1 MPWCPICKSEYRDGI
16 TICADCGTPLV
27 DELPAEEESR
37 ELIMK
42 AEEEVFADRFLE
54 YLSYS
59 GIHSGKKEKNE
70 IKEEYSVYVAEEE
83 AQDAK
88 KLFQAYYI
96 AEEEKKLMEKAA
108 HGNETLNKEQDRLKA
123 LKEKRE
129 QEVGVELRKSSKVY
143 VNQEDKY
150 KDLFSTSLVFLG
162 FGIVGLLVTALDA
175 AGVISIINGTFTMV
189 IYLALFLGCV
199 VFGGYSMKSALIA
212 KSQIGEE
219 KSRTEEI
226 NGWLAR
232 TITKDILMEAVDST
246 ASPEANY
253 LNQCSHIRTLLNQ
266 EFPDLE
272 DDYADALVEN
282 FYNKNFE
289 EDKTLED
296 I

>member
-16 TICADCGTPLV
+16 TVCADCGTPLV
-27 DELPAEEESR
+27 DELPAEEESW

-42 AEEEVFADRFLE
+42 AEEEVFADHFLE
-54 YLSYS
+54 YLYYS
-59 GIHSGKKEKNE
+59 GIRSGKKEKNE
-70 IKEEYSVYVAEEE
+70 AKEEYSVYVAEDE

-108 HGNETLNKEQDRLKA
+108 QGTEPLNGEQDRLKA

-129 QEVGVELRKSSKVY
+129 QEAGAELRKSSKVY

-162 FGIVGLLVTALDA
+162 FGIIGLLVTVLDV
-175 AGVISIINGTFTMV
+175 AGIISVVNGTFTMV
-189 IYLALFLGCV
+189 IYLVLFLGCI
-199 VFGGYSMKSALIA
+199 VFGFYSMKSALLA
-212 KSQIGEE
+212 KSRIGVE
-219 KSRTEEI
+219 KSLTKEV
-226 NGWLAR
+226 NDWLAR
-232 TITKDILMEAVDST
+232 TITKEVLMEAVDST
-246 ASPEANY
+246 ASPEVNY
-253 LNQCSHIRTLLNQ
+253 LNQCIHIRTLLSK
-266 EFPDLE
+266 EFKDLE
-272 DDYADALVEN
+272 DDYADALIED